1 VLGRDLF
8 VLNDPNSIYRR
19 LIDRGNSHPPDIES
33 PVYGMHSGLPVY
45 EFPEACKSELWNSRF
60 RRPDI
65 KSFMLSQSR
74 LRSTTSLR

>member
-33 PVYGMHSGLPVY
+33 PVYRMHSGLPVY
-45 EFPEACKSELWNSRF
+45 EFPEACKSEL
-60 RRPDI
+60 
-65 KSFMLSQSR
+65 
-74 LRSTTSLR
+74 